1 MDKVQLRKQVAFI
14 GNVAT
19 EQGLCVDPHK
29 VRAESE
35 MLPIKMLQP
44 YSAYWVSLNT
54 SVILAQPLRYHK
66 TIERM
71 YPE

>member
-1 MDKVQLRKQVAFI
+1 MDKVQLRKQMSFI

-35 MLPIKMLQP
+35 MLPHKNVAAVQHLLGLTQYLSNLCP
-44 YSAYWVSLNT
+44 T
-54 SVILAQPLRYHK
+54 SQISQNL
-66 TIERM
+66 
-71 YPE
+71 